1 MTPYVIIFITIL
13 SFLLNL
19 LAAQKCSNLITQ
31 TRKSNMSGDEL
42 AKWILIKN
50 KKRHIKIVQTE
61 IIGEN
66 LYDPLL
72 KVIQFGPD
80 VYGKKTIYSIA
91 VGSHEACHAL
101 RFQYFRFLFI
111 PISVIAKYIFIP
123 LLLGSLLFNL
133 PVLHGTVLILYV
145 GLILIKLQIEVYDE
159 IKINQLSIRLLSQN
173 KLITD
178 TELLETKK
186 LYRFFNYTYFVSLP
200 LKIVLN
206 R

>member
-1 MTPYVIIFITIL
+1 
-13 SFLLNL
+13 
-19 LAAQKCSNLITQ
+19 
-31 TRKSNMSGDEL
+31 MSGDEL
-42 AKWILIKN
+42 AKWILTKH
-50 KKRHIKIVQTE
+50 KQRHIKIRQTE

-66 LYDPLL
+66 LYDPFL
-72 KVIQFGPD
+72 KVILFGPD
-80 VYGKKTIYSIA
+80 VYGKKTVYSIA

-123 LLLGSLLFNL
+123 LLLVSLFFNF

-145 GLILIKLQIEVYDE
+145 GLILIKFQIEVFDE
-159 IKINQLSIRLLSQN
+159 IKVNQLSIKLLSQN

-178 TELLETKK
+178 TEILETKK
-186 LYRFFNYTYFVSLP
+186 LYRFFNYTYFASLP